1 MTIFITQ
8 GRYNSDAIKGLMSK
22 PEDRTEEIGKLVAA
36 AGGRLLSYYNTMG
49 EYDFLLIAEGPSEK
63 DVITS
68 LLVAAATGT
77 VTDLKTTVAISG
89 GDMKQC
95 LAKAAT
101 IAGKFR
107 PAGR

>member
-1 MTIFITQ
+1 MPIFITQ
-8 GRYNSDAIKGLMSK
+8 GRYSAEAVKGLLAK
-22 PEDRTEEIGKLVAA
+22 PEDRTEEVSKLIAA
-36 AGGRLLSYYNTMG
+36 AGGKLLSYYNTMG
-49 EYDFLLIAEGPSEK
+49 EYDFLLIAEGPSAQ
-63 DVITS
+63 DVISS

-77 VTDLKTTVAISG
+77 VADLKTTVAISG

-95 LAKAAT
+95 LSKAAS